1 MFLVESSAASSSL
14 NLRLPPVSG
23 PQLIALERWLNDQL
37 SQDAINWSGL
47 PLQLQSIGAPLQKAL
62 ASHNHGRNHQAEGA
76 LTTGLAGLLSQPEFQ
91 LTTSLRPLLQLVE
104 QQPHELL
111 NPVAAAACGGVWI
124 GQEHPHPALSDCAV
138 VQAPYVSASGG
149 EGRVALVGPMRMAYA
164 TALAAVEA
172 VAGSLSRLL
181 A

>member
-1 MFLVESSAASSSL
+1 
-14 NLRLPPVSG
+14 
-23 PQLIALERWLNDQL
+23 
-37 SQDAINWSGL
+37 
-47 PLQLQSIGAPLQKAL
+47 
-62 ASHNHGRNHQAEGA
+62 
-76 LTTGLAGLLSQPEFQ
+76 
-91 LTTSLRPLLQLVE
+91 LLQLVE